1 MELCS
6 LHPFAPVTVER
17 YVAVVQDGADPPV
30 AWSGGWLEDAR
41 RGLRRARA
49 GDEVGANAV
58 GYGLA
63 LALSIEHPSFAQ
75 SGFGLT
81 AWEARID
88 RGVGMLL
95 RPPSRLLT
103 DAGLARETAHV
114 LPIRLDLHRG
124 MMGGAYIPARLVPDL
139 QQLLETRTE
148 RFARRLR
155 EAEYDPVPTLGLLFE
170 AVTYARERGLGLFEA
185 MDVVMPDLSAGIVP
199 GAGVFGPDSKRLDKD
214 FRARLIAAAKPARK
228 PGLLARLRVGSRESG
243 ARSNEG

>member
-6 LHPFAPVTVER
+6 LHPFAPATVER
-17 YVAVVQDGADPPV
+17 YVAVVQDGAEPPA
-30 AWSGGWLEDAR
+30 AWSGAWLEDAR

-49 GDEVGANAV
+49 GDEAGANAL

-63 LALSIEHPSFAQ
+63 LALSTEHPSFAY

-95 RPPSRLLT
+95 RPPSRLLI
-103 DAGLARETAHV
+103 DAGLEREAAHV

-124 MMGGAYIPARLVPDL
+124 MMGGAFIPPRLVSEL

-170 AVTYARERGLGLFEA
+170 AVTYAQERGLGLFEA
-185 MDVVMPDLSAGIVP
+185 MDVVLPDLSTGVVP
-199 GAGVFGPDSKRLDKD
+199 GAGVFGPDSKRLDKAL
-214 FRARLIAAAKPARK
+214 RARLIEAAKPPRK
-228 PGLLARLRVGSRESG
+228 PGLLGRLRGESRESG
-243 ARSNEG
+243 GRSKEG